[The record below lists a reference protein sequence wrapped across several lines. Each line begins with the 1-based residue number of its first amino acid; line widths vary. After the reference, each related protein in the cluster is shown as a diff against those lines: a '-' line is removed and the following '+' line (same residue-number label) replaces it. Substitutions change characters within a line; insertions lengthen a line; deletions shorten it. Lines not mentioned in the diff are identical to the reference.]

1 MSDKTP
7 TDKIKSLTE
16 AAIRVT
22 NGMPGMPMVQ
32 PDAGQSPRP
41 GSQTSHTPTS
51 VKPPPRPPGKEPEPN
66 WDPSG
71 EIPAG
76 MIPWMDYWW
85 GPPPR
90 GPFAPG
96 GIWHHLWLN
105 SSKSA
110 QGQIGGWIVI

>member
-7 TDKIKSLTE
+7 IDKIKSLTE
-16 AAIRVT
+16 AAIKVT
-22 NGMPGMPMVQ
+22 NGIPDMPMIQ
-32 PDAGQSPRP
+32 PDAASSDMSAAGPF
-41 GSQTSHTPTS
+41 
-51 VKPPPRPPGKEPEPN
+51 VPRPPGKEPKPN

-71 EIPAG
+71 VIPDG